1 MRGFGNNVLVRSL
14 LAAAGTLLL
23 AAPALADPPQPDR
36 EPQYVMI
43 SFDGAGAVSQ
53 WDRSM
58 SLGAKTGARF
68 TYFLSCANVL
78 PWDQSYRYQPPEGRS
93 GKSNIGFARNSEE
106 VRGRLLAIWSAASQG
121 HEIGNHTCGH
131 FDGKDWTK
139 EQWLSEFRSFDDIL
153 SNAFAINR
161 VGYEPQGWRQFVKRG
176 ISGFRAPYLSTDSAM
191 YEALAARG
199 FKYDASG
206 VERDLSRPKGNAQ
219 MAKFS
224 LPQIPEGPSERRIV
238 AMDYNMFVRHS
249 GGFERASGSAEFEER
264 AYAAFRHAFDKQY
277 NGKRRPLQI
286 GLHFT
291 LMNGGAY
298 WRAMERLASDVC
310 GKKDVRCV
318 TYSKYLEENPLAPDK
333 VAKLEPRRGGS

>member
-1 MRGFGNNVLVRSL
+1 MRGFENMRFVRLL
-14 LAAAGTLLL
+14 LAAAGTLC
-23 AAPALADPPQPDR
+23 AGQALADPPQRPR
-36 EPQYVMI
+36 EPQFVMI

-53 WDRSM
+53 WRRSM
-58 SLGAKTGARF
+58 ALGEKTGARF

-78 PWDQSYRYQPPEGRS
+78 PWDQSYRYQSPEGRS
-93 GKSNIGFARNSEE
+93 GKSNIGFARDSNE
-106 VRGRLLAIWSAASQG
+106 VRARLLAIWSAASEG

-131 FDGKDWTK
+131 FDGKDWSK
-139 EQWLSEFRSFDDIL
+139 QQWLSEFRSFDEIL

-161 VGYEPQGWRQFVKRG
+161 IGYEPQGWRQFVKRG
-176 ISGFRAPYLSTDSAM
+176 ISGFRAPYLSTDGAM
-191 YEALAARG
+191 YEALAARD

-206 VERDLSRPKGNAQ
+206 VERDVSRPKGNAQ

-277 NGKRRPLQI
+277 GGKRRPLQI

-298 WRAMERLASDVC
+298 WRAMERLVKEVC
-310 GKKDVRCV
+310 VKKDVRCV
-318 TYSKYLEENPLAPDK
+318 SYSTYLEENPLPSDK
-333 VAKLEPRRGGS
+333 MAKLEPRRRGS